1 MNLFPIMSYKI
12 ELIKEKKDIKKLK
25 NVVAIGGFPGVGK
38 STLVNFFKKD
48 GYIVSL
54 EFDGS
59 NLSNILLELLQH
71 YFNNRYDG
79 YIMQIGFINNSLNR
93 YVNAVNKAKNNELV
107 FIDRTIIEN
116 RFFAESQIA
125 NDFLKQLYNFE
136 HAKKHDKLT
145 KQIGLPSLY
154 FHLTSSFEM
163 AMKRL
168 RARDK
173 KEYDEKIKNKENFKK
188 IYYFYCNILEKEL
201 KEMDIECITVDTMI
215 MNASEVYRF
224 CKNKLKAKKLI

>member
-1 MNLFPIMSYKI
+1 MNLSPIMNFKI
-12 ELIKEKKDIKKLK
+12 ELIKEKQDIKKLK

-71 YFNNRYDG
+71 YFDNRYDG
-79 YIMQIGFINNSLNR
+79 YVMQIGFINNSISR
-93 YVNAVNKAKNNELV
+93 YINAVNKAKNNELV

-116 RFFAESQIA
+116 RFFAESQIK

-136 HAKKHDKLT
+136 HAKKHDILT

-154 FHLTSSFEM
+154 FHLTSPFEM

-168 RARDK
+168 RVRDK
-173 KEYDEKIKNKENFKK
+173 KEYDEKIKNKSNFEK
-188 IYYFYCNILEKEL
+188 IYYFYRNVLEKEL
-201 KEMDIECITVDTMI
+201 KEMAIECITVDTMT
-215 MNASEVYRF
+215 MNAAEVYQF